1 MEYYVYQHKRL
12 KDNSIFYIGK
22 GKGERFNSDVGRNQY
37 WNRIVRKDGGF
48 KAEIVKDCLTNEEA
62 CQLEIKLI
70 NEIGIDNL
78 SNLAEGGNGGN
89 TRKGFTEDEYQQW
102 LKNKSEAQRGRVG
115 YWKDKKRPEQSLKI
129 KKARERGSYNSA
141 NYSNPKSD
149 EHKKSLSEVA
159 KNRIRKI
166 VKCDRCGKEVPN
178 THLAVHK
185 KGKKCLV

>member
-12 KDNSIFYIGK
+12 KDDSIFYIGK
-22 GKGERFNSDVGRNQY
+22 GKGERFNSDVGRNHY

-48 KAEIVKDCLTNEEA
+48 NAEIIKDSLTNEEA
-62 CQLEIKLI
+62 CELEIKLI

-102 LKNKSEAQRGRVG
+102 LKNKSEAQKGKVG
-115 YWKDKKRPEQSLKI
+115 YWRDKKRPDHACKVKEAANS
-129 KKARERGSYNSA
+129 GSYKN
-141 NYSNPKSD
+141 NGKVIRTD
-149 EHKKSLSEVA
+149 EWKKNQSIAAS
-159 KNRIRKI
+159 KRIRKI
-166 VKCDRCGKEVPN
+166 VKCDRCGMEVPN